1 MDEAGPKSDFSKIVQ
16 KQWQEDQLKD
26 QIAKLEEEREQ
37 ARRKIQQI
45 ESQLA
50 ERDKQIQELH
60 AAATREIQ
68 ARDEHIKKM
77 ENALQSKEDM
87 IASLKRDINITKT
100 ALEEERSKSFGQFI
114 SSKLKK
120 K

>member
-1 MDEAGPKSDFSKIVQ
+1 MEEAGPKSDFSKIVQ

-77 ENALQSKEDM
+77 EGAIQSKDDM
-87 IASLKRDINITKT
+87 IASLKRDLNITKT
-100 ALEEERSKSFGQFI
+100 ALEEERSKSLGQFL